1 MGGFFEGS
9 KKMSKIRLW
18 YGLHNPPNIIKY
30 TEMYTLSGCTGWH
43 VEYISITIT
52 MLKSN
57 VEKQYKAKR
66 NKNKIPTKIKHWAG
80 IYQIGLVPIPM
91 ELHVLRSS
99 HTFANW
105 PHKEGVGQRINEC
118 KSTMFQ

>member
-1 MGGFFEGS
+1 MHRVACGVY
-9 KKMSKIRLW
+9 L
-18 YGLHNPPNIIKY
+18 NNNNN
-30 TEMYTLSGCTGWH
+30 
-43 VEYISITIT
+43 VE
-52 MLKSN
+52 KQCR
-57 VEKQYKAKR
+57 EKQYKAKR